1 MKVKLTSA
9 FYDGKKVHPA
19 GTILDLPVPPK
30 SAKLVEEPKAEK
42 PQVKPA
48 KED

>member
-9 FYDGKKVHPA
+9 FYDGKQVHPK
-19 GTILDLPVPPK
+19 GTILDLPTPPK
-30 SAKLVEEPKAEK
+30 SAKSVEEPKAVK
-42 PQVKPA
+42 VQAKPA